1 MYFRGN
7 LQEEL
12 KYEILVNTLIEFK
25 KSIDK
30 GVNIGSIELLDKCVA
45 NIQKNAKYSM
55 FHSKTYIK
63 KYLNEILDS
72 LCYDQYINYG
82 NLEIILSKKCMD
94 FLIMEEE
101 IINKICADIL
111 NKMKEDLFCIND
123 KLSMKWVMLI
133 YSQQLQE
140 YERPYIYEAI
150 DRLANKN
157 LIECDEYNNY
167 LGELILTVEGYK
179 HIYGKIN

>member
-1 MYFRGN
+1 MVYFRN
-7 LQEEL
+7 SLQEDL

-30 GVNIGSIELLDKCVA
+30 GIMDINIIELLNNCVV
-45 NIQKNAKYSM
+45 NIQKNTKYSM
-55 FHSKTYIK
+55 FHDKTYIS
-63 KYLNEILDS
+63 KYLDEILYS
-72 LCYDQYINYG
+72 LSSDGYIYYDNSK
-82 NLEIILSKKCMD
+82 IILSKKCID

-111 NKMKEDLFCIND
+111 NKMKRDLFCIND

-150 DRLANKN
+150 DRLVNKN
-157 LIECDEYNNY
+157 LIKCDEYNNY
-167 LGELILTVEGYK
+167 LGELILTDEGYK
-179 HIYGKIN
+179 HIY

>member
-1 MYFRGN
+1 MVYFRN
-7 LQEEL
+7 SLQEEL

-30 GVNIGSIELLDKCVA
+30 DIMNINRIELLNNCVV
-45 NIQKNAKYSM
+45 NIRKNAKYST
-55 FHSKTYIK
+55 FHSETYIK

-72 LCYDQYINYG
+72 LYYLEYINYG
-82 NLEIILSKKCMD
+82 NLEIILSKKCID

-111 NKMKEDLFCIND
+111 NKMKRDLFCIND

-150 DRLANKN
+150 DRLVNKN
-157 LIECDEYNNY
+157 LIKCDEYNNY
-167 LGELILTVEGYK
+167 LGELILTDEGYK
-179 HIYGKIN
+179 HIY